1 MTVRERESEKETVKK
16 ALFDTIETERE
27 RLRTI
32 ARDIWENP
40 EVALRESESSERL
53 RSVLREEGFEVTTG
67 VGGIETAFVARY
79 GEEEPVVGTMGEFDA
94 LPGMSQAATAEREPI
109 EAGAPGHG
117 CGHNLFGVGS
127 LGGALAVKRA
137 IERGELSGSVVFF
150 GTPAEE
156 AGGGKVY
163 MVRDGAFDDVGAVV
177 SWHPGWYN
185 APGKGSCLAV
195 DAFDFTFH
203 GETSH
208 AAAAPESGRS
218 ALDAVQLLNMGVEFM
233 REHVSDAARI
243 HYVIQNGGSAANVV
257 PGEASVEYLVRAPE
271 REEVE
276 RISDW
281 VRDIAEAAAA
291 MTRTDLDATKTSG
304 MYGVLPNHTL
314 ADAILENMKAADFPL
329 DDEQEAFA
337 AELRETLGDAEGAL
351 RELPESER
359 EAAREEAMFSKPID
373 ATDEGQTGS
382 YSTDSGDVS
391 WNVPLGRFRA
401 ATWPVGTPAHSWQAV
416 ASGKSLGTAGMEF
429 ASKTIAA
436 TLADLLED
444 EELRRQAR
452 AEFEERSTDHEY
464 ESPLPDGADPYEL
477 VSR

>member
-1 MTVRERESEKETVKK
+1 MSEQESESLKQT
-16 ALFDTIETERE
+16 LFDTIEAERG
-27 RLRTI
+27 RLKTI

-40 EVALRESESSERL
+40 EVALQESESSERL
-53 RSVLREEGFEVTTG
+53 QSALREEGFEVTTG

-79 GEEEPVVGTMGEFDA
+79 GEENPVVGTMGEFDA
-94 LPGMSQAATAEREPI
+94 LPGMSQQAKAEREPV
-109 EAGAPGHG
+109 EVGAPGHG

-127 LGGALAVKRA
+127 LAAAIAIKRS
-137 IERGELSGSVVFF
+137 ISRNDLSGSVVFF

-163 MVRDGAFDDVGAVV
+163 MVREGAFDDVDAVI

-195 DAFDFTFH
+195 DAFDFTFQ

-208 AAAAPESGRS
+208 AAASPESGRS
-218 ALDAVQLLNMGVEFM
+218 ALDAVQLLNTGVEFM
-233 REHVSDAARI
+233 REHIPDAARI

-271 REEVE
+271 RVEVE
-276 RISDW
+276 HISEW
-281 VRDIAEAAAA
+281 VCDIAAAA
-291 MTRTDLDATKTSG
+291 AQMSRTDLTATKTSG

-314 ADAILENMKAADFPL
+314 ADAIRKNMEYADFPL
-329 DDEQEAFA
+329 DDEQATFA
-337 AELRETLGDAEGAL
+337 AELRETLGDIEDSL
-351 RELPESER
+351 QYIPESER
-359 EAAREEAMFSKPID
+359 EAARKEAMFSRPIN
-373 ATDEGQTGS
+373 APDEGQTGS

-416 ASGKSLGTAGMEF
+416 AAGRDLGTVGMEF
-429 ASKTIAA
+429 AAKTIAA

-444 EELRRQAR
+444 SELRRQAR
-452 AEFEERSTDHEY
+452 AEFGERSASHEY
-464 ESPLPDGADPYEL
+464 ESPLPEGADPYEL
-477 VSR
+477 VNR

>member
-1 MTVRERESEKETVKK
+1 MSERESESLKQT
-16 ALFDTIETERE
+16 LFDTIETERD
-27 RLRTI
+27 RLKVI
-32 ARDIWENP
+32 AREIWENP
-40 EVALRESESSERL
+40 EVALQESESSERL
-53 RSVLREEGFEVTTG
+53 QSVLREEGFEVTTG

-79 GEEEPVVGTMGEFDA
+79 GEGNPVVGTMGEFDA
-94 LPGMSQAATAEREPI
+94 LPGMSQQAKAEREPV
-109 EAGAPGHG
+109 EVGAPGHG

-127 LGGALAVKRA
+127 LAAAIAIKRS
-137 IERGELSGSVVFF
+137 IDRGDLSGSIVFF

-163 MVRDGAFDDVGAVV
+163 MVRDGAFDDVDAVI

-195 DAFDFTFH
+195 DAFDFTFQ

-208 AAAAPESGRS
+208 AAASPESGRS
-218 ALDAVQLLNMGVEFM
+218 ALDAVQLLNTGVEFM
-233 REHVSDAARI
+233 REHIPDAARI

-271 REEVE
+271 RVEVE
-276 RISDW
+276 RISEW
-281 VRDIAEAAAA
+281 VRDIAAAAA
-291 MTRTDLDATKTSG
+291 QMSRTDLTATKISG

-314 ADAILENMKAADFPL
+314 ADAIRKNMEYADFPL
-329 DDEQEAFA
+329 DDEREKFA
-337 AELRETLGDAEGAL
+337 AELRETLGDVEGSL
-351 RELPESER
+351 QYIPKSER
-359 EAAREEAMFSKPID
+359 EAAREEAMFARPIN
-373 ATDEGQTGS
+373 APDEGQTGS

-416 ASGKSLGTAGMEF
+416 ASGKDLGTVGMEF
-429 ASKTIAA
+429 AAKTIAA

-444 EELRRQAR
+444 PELRQQAR
-452 AEFEERSTDHEY
+452 EEFEERSADHEY
-464 ESPLPDGADPYEL
+464 ESPLPEGADPYKL
-477 VSR
+477 VNR